1 MKAIFSFFLSLFLL
15 FSCTSELENPAEM
28 NLTISLHGNPQC
40 NGLKSTDK
48 YAETP
53 ASQSCIEFVFDRDI
67 RKLTL
72 KHLNAGFNCCPESLW
87 CTVAYRNDTIVIQE
101 FEKNLGCKCNCLYDL
116 DIDVLGIEPGN
127 FVVQF
132 IEPYTGNQEK
142 LSFELDLRNNT
153 EGSFCV
159 SRGNYPWGN

>member
-1 MKAIFSFFLSLFLL
+1 MKVIVFFLLFLFL
-15 FSCTSELENPAEM
+15 VFSCTSEFENPVEM

-48 YAETP
+48 FAETP
-53 ASQSCIEFVFDRDI
+53 ASQSCVEFVFDRDI

-72 KHLNAGFNCCPESLW
+72 KHLNAAFNCCPESLW

-101 FEKNLGCKCNCLYDL
+101 FEKNLGCKCDCLYDV

-132 IEPYTGNQEK
+132 IEPYAGNQEK

-153 EGSFCV
+153 EGRFCV

>member
-1 MKAIFSFFLSLFLL
+1 MKAILSFLFLFFLIS
-15 FSCTSELENPAEM
+15 SCSSEFENPEEM
-28 NLTISLHGNPQC
+28 DLKISLLGNPQC
-40 NGLKSTDK
+40 NGLKSTDR

-53 ASQSCIEFVFDRDI
+53 ASKSCVEFIFDQDI

-87 CTVAYRNDTIVIQE
+87 CTVAYRNDTIIIQE
-101 FEKNLGCKCNCLYDL
+101 FEKNMGCKCDCLYDL
-116 DIDVLGIEPGN
+116 DIEVEGVDPGN
-127 FVVQF
+127 FVIQF
-132 IEPYTGNQEK
+132 VEPYAGNQEK
-142 LSFELDLRNNT
+142 LIFELDLRNNA